1 MDKKFQ
7 TGLVCLLSL
16 MLVVVLLVVPAQRP
30 TPPAAP
36 ALTELRG
43 VWLTNVA
50 SAVLFRPGGV
60 QQAFK
65 QLSQL
70 HFNTVYPVVWNR
82 GHTLYPS
89 FVLKRSI
96 GRSQD
101 PMLTSLRL
109 GKDLLAEIVQQGNQ
123 QGLRIIPWFEYGFMA
138 PASSALVQQHPDWL
152 TSRQDGTTAIR
163 SDWEQLALP
172 NTTQAQSPSWLDLA
186 QQKIWQQFSIR
197 RVWLNPLH
205 PEVQALI
212 LDLIVEVATHYD
224 VAGIQLDD
232 HFGLPVDFGYDAFTV
247 KLYQQEH
254 RGTPPPSNPLD
265 PEWMRW
271 RADKITALMER
282 IFRAVK
288 LVRPYC
294 LITLSPNP
302 QGFSYKTY
310 LQDWQT
316 WVQRGWIEELVL
328 QVYRQSLPTFVA
340 ELKQPAVQLARQ
352 RIPVAVG
359 ILTGSWGRPVNMHQI
374 QEQVQATRDQGFDGV
389 SFFYWES
396 LWSYIAPESPRT
408 RRQGFKTLFVAPAQ
422 PPRVTN

>member
-16 MLVVVLLVVPAQRP
+16 MLVVVLLVVPARRP

-60 QQAFK
+60 KQALK

-89 FVLKRSI
+89 FVLRRKI

-101 PMLTSLRL
+101 PMLTSLRF
-109 GKDLLAEIVQQGNQ
+109 GKDPLTEIIQQGNQ

-138 PASSALVQQHPDWL
+138 PAGSALVQQHPDWL
-152 TSRQDGTTAIR
+152 SSRQDGTTAIR
-163 SDWEQLALP
+163 SNWEQLALS
-172 NTTQAQSPSWLDLA
+172 NGTQPQKLTWIALA
-186 QQKIWQQFSIR
+186 RQRLWQPFSIR

-205 PEVQALI
+205 PEVQDL
-212 LDLIVEVATHYD
+212 LVDLIVEVVTRYN
-224 VAGIQLDD
+224 VTGIQLDD
-232 HFGLPVDFGYDAFTV
+232 HFGLPVEFGYDPFTV
-247 KLYQQEH
+247 ELYQQEH
-254 RGTPPPSNPLD
+254 RGALPPSNPLA

-294 LITLSPNP
+294 LITLSPNS
-302 QGFSYKTY
+302 QGFSYRTY

-328 QVYRQSLPTFVA
+328 QVYRQSLPTFEA

-352 RIPVAVG
+352 RIPVAIG
-359 ILTGSWGRPVNMHQI
+359 IHTGSWSQPVNMQQI
-374 QEQVQATRDQGFDGV
+374 QEQVQAARDQGFNGV

-396 LWSYIAPESPRT
+396 LWGYIAPESPQT
-408 RRQGFKTLFVAPAQ
+408 RRQGFKTLFATPAQ
-422 PPRVTN
+422 PPRIAH

>member
-30 TPPAAP
+30 KLPAAP

-60 QQAFK
+60 KQAFK

-109 GKDLLAEIVQQGNQ
+109 GKDVLAEMVQQGHQ

-138 PASSALVQQHPDWL
+138 PAGSALVQQHPDWL

-172 NTTQAQSPSWLDLA
+172 NATKSRSPSWLEFA
-186 QQKIWQQFSIR
+186 QQKLRQPFGIS

-205 PEVQALI
+205 PEVQTLMV
-212 LDLIVEVATHYD
+212 DLIVEVVTRYD

-232 HFGLPVDFGYDAFTV
+232 HFGLPVDFGYDDFTV

-254 RGTPPPSNPLD
+254 GSKPPPDDPLD

-271 RADKITALMER
+271 RANKITALMEQ

-288 LVRPYC
+288 VVRPYC
-294 LITLSPNP
+294 LITLSPNS
-302 QGFSYKTY
+302 QGFSYRTY

-316 WVQRGWIEELVL
+316 WVRQGWIEELVL
-328 QVYRQSLPTFVA
+328 QVYRQRLSTFVA
-340 ELKQPAVQLARQ
+340 ELKQPAVQFARQ
-352 RIPVAVG
+352 RIPVAIG
-359 ILTGSWGRPVNMHQI
+359 IHTGSWGQPVNMQQI
-374 QEQVQATRDQGFDGV
+374 QEQVQAAREQGFDGV

-396 LWSYIAPESPRT
+396 LWSYIAPESPQM

-422 PPRVTN
+422 PPRTNR

>member
-16 MLVVVLLVVPAQRP
+16 MLVVVLLVVPVQRP

-60 QQAFK
+60 KQALK

-89 FVLKRSI
+89 FVLRRRI

-109 GKDLLAEIVQQGNQ
+109 GKDPLAEIIQQGNQ

-138 PASSALVQQHPDWL
+138 PAGSALVQQHPDWL
-152 TSRQDGTTAIR
+152 SSRQDGTTTIG
-163 SDWEQLALP
+163 SDWEQLASS
-172 NTTQAQSPSWLDLA
+172 NGTQPQKVTWIALARQWL
-186 QQKIWQQFSIR
+186 WQPFSIR

-205 PEVQALI
+205 PEVQDL
-212 LDLIVEVATHYD
+212 LVDLIMEVVTRYD

-232 HFGLPVDFGYDAFTV
+232 HFGLPVEFGYDPFTV
-247 KLYQQEH
+247 ELYQQEH

-265 PEWMRW
+265 PVWMRW
-271 RADKITALMER
+271 RANKITALMER

-294 LITLSPNP
+294 LITLSPNS
-302 QGFSYKTY
+302 QGFSYRTY

-316 WVQRGWIEELVL
+316 WVQQGWIEELVL
-328 QVYRQSLPTFVA
+328 QVYRQSLPTFEA

-352 RIPVAVG
+352 RIPVAIG
-359 ILTGSWGRPVNMHQI
+359 IHTGSWGQPVNMQQI
-374 QEQVQATRDQGFDGV
+374 QEQVQAARDQGFNGV

-396 LWSYIAPESPRT
+396 LWGYIAPESPQT
-408 RRQGFKTLFVAPAQ
+408 RRQGFKTLFAAPAQ
-422 PPRVTN
+422 PPRIAH